1 MGTVFE
7 AFQASLKRT
16 VAVKVLGQQV
26 SASPTAV
33 IRFQREAQAA
43 AKLNHAHIVPI
54 FSLGEDDGTF
64 FYAMEFV
71 DGPGLNEIIG
81 EHRERQIT
89 DTATADL
96 SDTVELVR
104 SDSAVALPLRDDV
117 TETQPLP
124 SRQSIGDSS
133 VTLSS
138 FSNVHSSDE
147 FYGSVARHIAN
158 VADGLDYAHEQGV
171 IHRDIKPHNL
181 ILGRDDN
188 LRISDF
194 GLARLSEQ
202 PGVTVTGEL
211 IGSPLYMSPEQ
222 LTGKASAVDH
232 RTDIYSLGAT
242 LYEWITLSPPYPGD
256 TRERVISQILTS
268 EPVTPRAKNAE
279 IPIDLE
285 TICLKAMERDI
296 HQRYQHAGEM
306 RDDLNRFV
314 EKQPIYAKRSG
325 AATRLRK
332 FVGRHQLAS
341 LATVAAV
348 LAIILTIALVSTSR
362 AVKKQT
368 AVAEQALADQSKL
381 VDMFGEL
388 KEMLPPE
395 LGGTLSAIEAV
406 APVLRGL
413 VEGTE
418 SDTDDDASSPSTGA
432 DPARA
437 AQVTS
442 IARRAVWDF
451 YQDTHRADDEE
462 PTPAD
467 DVAAHVAQAMELA
480 NTDLSAALDMVNA
493 ALNIQPDNIPGRL
506 FRAAMRGRLGRFD
519 KMLDDADA
527 LIRLQPEDALTHVWR
542 GLAHMLIGLGDRSIM
557 DLEHATELNPSS
569 PWASAIYGLAM
580 AGADRSLEA
589 ISAYDDALE
598 QHPDLIVSLLGR
610 AASRAA
616 LGNRSGAVTDLTHV
630 LEIEPDNADVL
641 ALRGDHYVAMQDF
654 AAAEKDFDQAMAI
667 AGRTPMM
674 IMRYMG
680 AYSQQRRDPSKP
692 SAIQSNASNTPMM
705 STPNIQVAARAPEH
719 KKCERALGLGTIR
732 ALRFALGR

>member
-1 MGTVFE
+1 MGTVYE
-7 AFQASLKRT
+7 AFQTSLKRT

-54 FSLGEDDGTF
+54 FALGENDGTF

-71 DGPGLNEIIG
+71 DGPGLNDIIG
-81 EHRERQIT
+81 EHRERQTT
-89 DTATADL
+89 DTATSVL
-96 SDTVELVR
+96 SDSVELVR
-104 SDSAVALPLRDDV
+104 SGASVAQAARVDV
-117 TETQPLP
+117 AETQPLP
-124 SRQSIGDSS
+124 PRQSIGDSS

-138 FSNVHSSDE
+138 FSNVHSSNE
-147 FYGSVARHIAN
+147 FYSSIARHIAN
-158 VADGLDYAHEQGV
+158 VADGLHYAHKQGV
-171 IHRDIKPHNL
+171 IHRDVKPHNL
-181 ILGRDDN
+181 ILGRDEN

-242 LYEWITLSPPYPGD
+242 LYEWMTLSPPYPGD

-268 EPVTPRAKNAE
+268 EPVTPRAVNTE

-306 RDDLNRFV
+306 RDDLIRFV
-314 EKQPIYAKRSG
+314 EKQPIFAKRSS

-341 LATVAAV
+341 LATVTAV
-348 LAIILTIALVSTSR
+348 LALVLTVALVSTSR
-362 AVKKQT
+362 AVKTQT

-395 LGGTLSAIEAV
+395 LGGTLSAIEAM
-406 APVLRGL
+406 APVLKGL
-413 VEGTE
+413 VESTE
-418 SDTDDDASSPSTGA
+418 SNTDDDASSPPTGA
-432 DPARA
+432 NPARA
-437 AQVTS
+437 AQVTW

-451 YQDTHRADDEE
+451 YQDTHHANDEE

-480 NTDLSAALDMVNA
+480 TTDPKAALDMVNA
-493 ALNIQPDNIPGRL
+493 VLNIQPNNIQGRL
-506 FRAAMRGRLGRFD
+506 FRTALRGRLGRFD

-527 LIRLQPEDALTHVWR
+527 LIRFQPSDALAFAWR
-542 GLAHMLIGLGDRSIM
+542 GLAHLLIGLGNRSIA
-557 DLEHATELNPSS
+557 DLKQAIEKDPSS
-569 PWASAIYGLAM
+569 PWAPAIYGLAI
-580 AGADRSLEA
+580 ARDDRSLEA
-589 ISAYDDALE
+589 ISAYDDALDRN
-598 QHPDLIVSLLGR
+598 PDLIVARLGR

-616 LGNRSGAVTDLTHV
+616 LGNLSGAVTDLTLV
-630 LEIEPDNADVL
+630 LELEPDNADVL
-641 ALRGDHYVAMQDF
+641 ALRGDYYVAMKDF
-654 AAAEKDFDQAMAI
+654 AAAEKDFDQAMVI

-692 SAIQSNASNTPMM
+692 GAIQSKASNTPMTI
-705 STPNIQVAARAPEH
+705 TPDIRVATRAPEH
-719 KKCERALGLGTIR
+719 KKCVRALGLDRIR
-732 ALRFALGR
+732 AFRFALGK